1 MSARG
6 ARDSSLFLSILL
18 SDVARIGGPEAC
30 DVLSHWTRL
39 PATDAF
45 SPQDALEAFVVSH
58 ESLARLKCNLP
69 ESSDATAGAASLALR
84 ACGTILYWLNRPD
97 LQEGER
103 RAACRN
109 SLQEL
114 SIHEKGA
121 ALNAIQECTLSWWRL
136 SERPNGEVENVSI
149 AHFFPQETT
158 EICRRALH
166 RPEIQIGFFRHYFES
181 DRQRAL
187 SFALSVL
194 QKLGNTADLPL
205 LRRLSEDSNL
215 GRDAVKAIESIET
228 RLGPS

>member
-1 MSARG
+1 MELEHEGAVRAQLERLLAGTNDKDAWAEAYGLYNCQFDHPYSNAYCEVFNNLSDEQRGQFSLMSARG

-39 PATDAF
+39 PAMDAF

-69 ESSDATAGAASLALR
+69 ESSDATDEAASLALR

-97 LQEGER
+97 VQEGER

-121 ALNAIQECTLSWWRL
+121 ALNAIQECTLFRWRL
-136 SERPNGEVENVSI
+136 SKRPNGEVENVSI
-149 AHFFPQETT
+149 AHFF
-158 EICRRALH
+158 RKRVAWAH
-166 RPEIQIGFFRHYFES
+166 
-181 DRQRAL
+181 
-187 SFALSVL
+187 
-194 QKLGNTADLPL
+194 
-205 LRRLSEDSNL
+205 
-215 GRDAVKAIESIET
+215 
-228 RLGPS
+228 